1 MQIYSNA
8 GLDEAEKIRD
18 EAVRFLG
25 PGVKIPSEY
34 SRRCQLVYSQAANE

>member
-8 GLDEAEKIRD
+8 DQDEAKKIRD

-25 PGVKIPSEY
+25 PAVKVSSEY
-34 SRRCQLVYSQAANE
+34 S